1 MNILIVGSGGREHA
15 LAWKCSQSPLADT
28 VWVAPGNAGTAGED
42 GVSNVDISVND
53 TESLLEFARSQ
64 AIALTII
71 GPEVPLVN
79 GVVNRFQEAG
89 LAVFGPEQAAAE
101 LEGSKAFTKAFLQR
115 HNIPTAS
122 YAVFTDCDE
131 ALSHLHNVALPIVI
145 KADGL
150 AAGKGVIVAQ
160 SMGEAEAAIRHN
172 LDVPEV
178 AAESDSPRIVI
189 EEFMRGEEASFICM
203 VAGDQ
208 VIPLATSQDHKAR
221 DNGDLG
227 PNTGGMG
234 AYSPAPV
241 VTAAVHEHVMKD
253 IIYPTVHG
261 LIKEQR
267 PFTGFLYA
275 GLMIDEQGKARVVE
289 YNVRLGDPETQPLM
303 MRLQTDLVALCCATL
318 HAANVPAAALPNPLG
333 EDLEAIEIEWS
344 EGAAVGVVLAAEG
357 YPGSYSKGD
366 PIDGI
371 SAAENEHCKVF
382 HAGTALSSTQ
392 GQPASV
398 TTNGGRVLC
407 VVGEGKSV
415 AAAQSAAY
423 AGVDSISWKGMFF
436 RNDIADKAL

>member
-1 MNILIVGSGGREHA
+1 
-15 LAWKCSQSPLADT
+15 
-28 VWVAPGNAGTAGED
+28 
-42 GVSNVDISVND
+42 
-53 TESLLEFARSQ
+53 
-64 AIALTII
+64 
-71 GPEVPLVN
+71 
-79 GVVNRFQEAG
+79 
-89 LAVFGPEQAAAE
+89 
-101 LEGSKAFTKAFLQR
+101 
-115 HNIPTAS
+115 
-122 YAVFTDCDE
+122 
-131 ALSHLHNVALPIVI
+131 
-145 KADGL
+145 
-150 AAGKGVIVAQ
+150 
-160 SMGEAEAAIRHN
+160 
-172 LDVPEV
+172 
-178 AAESDSPRIVI
+178 
-189 EEFMRGEEASFICM
+189 
-203 VAGDQ
+203 
-208 VIPLATSQDHKAR
+208 
-221 DNGDLG
+221 
-227 PNTGGMG
+227 
-234 AYSPAPV
+234 
-241 VTAAVHEHVMKD
+241 
-253 IIYPTVHG
+253 
-261 LIKEQR
+261 
-267 PFTGFLYA
+267 
-275 GLMIDEQGKARVVE
+275 MIDEQGKARVVE